1 MTPSFSVLD
10 HLHMANAL
18 RLAERAAYTTRPNPM
33 VGCVIAHGER
43 VVGQGWHQRAG
54 GPHAE
59 VFALR
64 EAGSEARGA
73 TAYVTLEPCAH
84 YGRTPPCALALIEAG
99 VSRVVAAMRDPFPKV
114 DGGGFDLL
122 RNAGIEVAEGLMAAQ
137 ARELNK
143 GFLSRV
149 ERNRPW
155 LRVKLAAS
163 LDGRTAMADGSSKWI
178 TGPAA
183 REDVQHWRARAGA
196 ILTGA
201 DTVLADDPMLTV
213 RLANTEVMPPL
224 RVVLDSRLRSLECSR
239 VREGGA
245 PTLYL
250 HAAAVSAPDAA
261 DAEFA
266 SVPSVDGRL
275 IRVQCWRCW
284 PSGAS
289 TRCIPKPARH
299 WPVRCC
305 VLAGWTNCCCIRRPR
320 CWATTDARCWL
331 ASASRRW
338 TSSVACAWST
348 SGRWARTPGCCCARE
363 GLTQSRRYAIGVRS
377 LRRPLRQRGIGLS
390 TAASTAHAGRGSTRP
405 MPRPAAASPSTAAG
419 AG

>member
-1 MTPSFSVLD
+1 MSAFSALD

-18 RLAERAAYTTRPNPM
+18 RLAERGAYTTRPNPM

-64 EAGSEARGA
+64 EAGGQARGA

-84 YGRTPPCALALIEAG
+84 YGRTPPCAMALVEAG
-99 VSRVVAAMRDPFPKV
+99 VSRVVAAMRDPFPQV
-114 DGGGFDLL
+114 DGGGFELL
-122 RNAGIEVAEGLMAAQ
+122 RAAGVIVAEGLMAVS
-137 ARELNK
+137 ARALNR

-149 ERNRPW
+149 ERGRPW

-163 LDGRTAMADGSSKWI
+163 LDGRTAMADGTSKWI

-201 DTVLADDPMLTV
+201 GTVLADDPMLNV
-213 RLANTEVMPPL
+213 RLQDNDVAPPL
-224 RVVLDSRLRSLECSR
+224 RVVLDARLRSLGCAR

-250 HAAAVSAPDAA
+250 HEASARVPGTH
-261 DAEFA
+261 AEFA
-266 SVPSVDGRL
+266 SVRAHDDGRL
-275 IRVQCWRCW
+275 DL
-284 PSGAS
+284 GAVLVLLGERGINEVH
-289 TRCIPKPARH
+289 TEAGAT
-299 WPVRCC
+299 
-305 VLAGWTNCCCIRRPR
+305 LAGALLAGGWVDELLLYQAPTLLGEHGLPLLAGLGIQAMEQQRRMRVVDQRYLGADLRLLLRP
-320 CWATTDARCWL
+320 
-331 ASASRRW
+331 
-338 TSSVACAWST
+338 
-348 SGRWARTPGCCCARE
+348 E
-363 GLTQSRRYAIGVRS
+363 G
-377 LRRPLRQRGIGLS
+377 
-390 TAASTAHAGRGSTRP
+390 
-405 MPRPAAASPSTAAG
+405 
-419 AG
+419 

>member
-1 MTPSFSVLD
+1 MDPHPQRYHGRMTTPFTVLD

-84 YGRTPPCALALIEAG
+84 FGRTPPCALALIEAG
-99 VSRVVAAMRDPFPKV
+99 VSRVVAALRDPFPKV

-122 RNAGIEVAEGLMAAQ
+122 REAGIEVCEGLMAAQ

-178 TGPAA
+178 TGAAA

-213 RLANTEVMPPL
+213 RLADCEVMPPL
-224 RVVLDSRLRSLECSR
+224 RVVLDSRLRSLACSR

-245 PTLYL
+245 PTFYV
-250 HAAAVSAPDAA
+250 HDAAVSAPDAA

-275 IRVQCWRCW
+275 DL
-284 PSGAS
+284 GA
-289 TRCIPKPARH
+289 
-299 WPVRCC
+299 
-305 VLAGWTNCCCIRRPR
+305 VLALLAERGINEVHTEAGATLAGALLRGGWVDELLLYQAPTLLGD
-320 CWATTDARCWL
+320 T
-331 ASASRRW
+331 
-338 TSSVACAWST
+338 
-348 SGRWARTPGCCCARE
+348 G
-363 GLTQSRRYAIGVRS
+363 
-377 LRRPLRQRGIGLS
+377 RPLLAGLGIEAMDQQRRLRVVDQRQVGDDLRLLLR
-390 TAASTAHAGRGSTRP
+390 A
-405 MPRPAAASPSTAAG
+405 
-419 AG
+419 

>member
-1 MTPSFSVLD
+1 MTTPFTALD
-10 HLHMANAL
+10 HLHMASAL

-99 VSRVVAAMRDPFPKV
+99 VARVVAAMRDPFPKV
-114 DGGGFDLL
+114 DGGGFELL
-122 RNAGIEVAEGLMAAQ
+122 REAGIEVVEGLMATQ

-163 LDGRTAMADGSSKWI
+163 LDGRTAMADGRSKWI
-178 TGPAA
+178 TGAAA

-201 DTVLADDPMLTV
+201 STVLADDPMLTV
-213 RLANTEVMPPL
+213 RLAATEVLPPL
-224 RVVLDSRLRSLECSR
+224 RVVLDARLRSLECAR

-250 HAAAVSAPDAA
+250 HDAAVSAPDAA

-266 SVPSVDGRL
+266 SVPGIDGRL
-275 IRVQCWRCW
+275 DL
-284 PSGAS
+284 GA
-289 TRCIPKPARH
+289 
-299 WPVRCC
+299 
-305 VLAGWTNCCCIRRPR
+305 VLA
-320 CWATTDARCWL
+320 L
-331 ASASRRW
+331 
-338 TSSVACAWST
+338 
-348 SGRWARTPGCCCARE
+348 
-363 GLTQSRRYAIGVRS
+363 L
-377 LRRPLRQRGIGLS
+377 
-390 TAASTAHAGRGSTRP
+390 AGRGINEVHTE
-405 MPRPAAASPSTAAG
+405 AG
-419 AG
+419 ATLAGALLAGGWADELLLYQAPTLLGEHGLPLLSGLNIHAMPQQKRLRVVDQRMLGDDLRLLLRP